1 MFWILCINLQ
11 TCLQVFA
18 YTKRSQIM
26 SDDNCLDASN
36 IVGPVSLIRC
46 HGLEGNQAW
55 VYDSKVNLLNTFYYW
70 YVIE

>member
-1 MFWILCINLQ
+1 MCY
-11 TCLQVFA
+11 QVFA

-55 VYDSKVNLLNTFYYW
+55 VYDSKVNLLNTLDY
-70 YVIE
+70 IDNL

>member
-1 MFWILCINLQ
+1 
-11 TCLQVFA
+11 
-18 YTKRSQIM
+18 M

-55 VYDSKVNLLNTFYYW
+55 VYDSKVNSLNTLDS
-70 YVIE
+70 IDML